1 MKKFFT
7 LTAVA
12 LMATSINAQEVLDV
26 TSDEVKPIIEAA
38 ITNPTVLNN
47 PLFILVPQDEKVFPA
62 GTFINNDYESVVGGT
77 SIGLK
82 NYSWEASTANMTV
95 KANST
100 LNADSNDDTESFRFN
115 IAKEKED
122 GTYDGTI
129 ALVKDGCDPQFLG
142 YVNPKTGNPSPAY
155 KEFYEWPAKKTTDE
169 EGKEVEMLDEQGNYI
184 SDTDGEPI
192 HRVLDPVWAPGN
204 GDLPAKGCYY
214 EFTAKTDGVL
224 KIAIFL
230 NKNLASN
237 KLYIVDESTQA
248 EGYKALTGDKL
259 TIKGFRQGNLFETES
274 DRGTTSLVD
283 WTLNDE
289 FLLTTAN
296 IDNGGTNR
304 PFYGYVSFEVKA
316 NTTYMALTPKNQ
328 LGLFG
333 YEFTPSTGT
342 GINVVKS
349 AEKADA
355 AVYNMAGQRVDAAY
369 KGLVIKNGV
378 KRIQK

>member
-1 MKKFFT
+1 
-7 LTAVA
+7 
-12 LMATSINAQEVLDV
+12 
-26 TSDEVKPIIEAA
+26 
-38 ITNPTVLNN
+38 
-47 PLFILVPQDEKVFPA
+47 
-62 GTFINNDYESVVGGT
+62 
-77 SIGLK
+77 
-82 NYSWEASTANMTV
+82 
-95 KANST
+95 
-100 LNADSNDDTESFRFN
+100 
-115 IAKEKED
+115 
-122 GTYDGTI
+122 
-129 ALVKDGCDPQFLG
+129 
-142 YVNPKTGNPSPAY
+142 
-155 KEFYEWPAKKTTDE
+155 
-169 EGKEVEMLDEQGNYI
+169 
-184 SDTDGEPI
+184 
-192 HRVLDPVWAPGN
+192 
-204 GDLPAKGCYY
+204 
-214 EFTAKTDGVL
+214 L

-274 DRGTTSLVD
+274 DRGTTSLAD